1 MLRATKPITISI
13 MPEMLEQV
21 NRIAREESR
30 TRSELLRE
38 AVRRYI
44 AEKELTRLNRY
55 GQAKAR
61 DLNLEPEDVDR
72 LIREYRKENAN
83 A

>member
-1 MLRATKPITISI
+1 

-21 NRIAREESR
+21 NRIAKEESR

-44 AEKELTRLNRY
+44 AEKELSRLGRY
-55 GQAKAR
+55 GGVKAR
-61 DLNLEPEDVDR
+61 ELNLEPKDVDR

>member
-1 MLRATKPITISI
+1 
-13 MPEMLEQV
+13 MPEMLKQV
-21 NRIAREESR
+21 NRIAKEESR
-30 TRSELLRE
+30 SRSELLRE

-55 GQAKAR
+55 GQTKVREEGIEA
-61 DLNLEPEDVDR
+61 EDVDR

>member
-1 MLRATKPITISI
+1 MLRVTKPITISI

-21 NRIAREESR
+21 NRIAKEESR

-55 GQAKAR
+55 GQTKAR
-61 DLNLEPEDVDR
+61 QQGIEAKDVGR
-72 LIREYRKENAN
+72 LIRAYRKENAN

>member
-1 MLRATKPITISI
+1 MLRATKPVTISI

-21 NRIAREESR
+21 NRIAKEESR

-44 AEKELTRLNRY
+44 AEKELSRLNRY
-55 GQAKAR
+55 GQEKAR
-61 DLNLEPEDVDR
+61 KMGLEPKDVGR
-72 LIREYRKENAN
+72 LIREYRKEKAN

>member
-1 MLRATKPITISI
+1 MRVTKPITISI

-21 NRIAREESR
+21 NRIAKEESR

-44 AEKELTRLNRY
+44 AEKELSRLGRY
-55 GQAKAR
+55 GQTKAQE
-61 DLNLEPEDVDR
+61 LNLEPKDVDR
-72 LIREYRKENAN
+72 LIREYRKEKAN

>member
-1 MLRATKPITISI
+1 MRVTKPVTISI

-21 NRIAREESR
+21 NRIAKEESR

-44 AEKELTRLNRY
+44 AEKELSRLNRY
-55 GQAKAR
+55 GQDKAR
-61 DLNLEPEDVDR
+61 GLNLEPKDVDR
-72 LIREYRKENAN
+72 LIREYRKEKAN

>member
-1 MLRATKPITISI
+1 

-21 NRIAREESR
+21 NRIAKEESR
-30 TRSELLRE
+30 SRSELLRE

-44 AEKELTRLNRY
+44 AEKELSRLSRY
-55 GQAKAR
+55 GQTKAR
-61 DLNLEPEDVDR
+61 ELDIGPEEVDR
-72 LIREYRKENAN
+72 LVREYRKEKAN

>member
-21 NRIAREESR
+21 NRIAKEESR
-30 TRSELLRE
+30 SRSELLRE

-44 AEKELTRLNRY
+44 AEKELTRLNLY
-55 GQAKAR
+55 GQTKAR
-61 DLNLEPEDVDR
+61 EQGIKAEDVGR
-72 LIREYRKENAN
+72 LIREYRKENTN

>member
-1 MLRATKPITISI
+1 
-13 MPEMLEQV
+13 MPEMMEQV
-21 NRIAREESR
+21 NRIAKEENR

-44 AEKELTRLNRY
+44 AEKELSRLNRY
-55 GQAKAR
+55 GQGKAR
-61 DLNLEPEDVDR
+61 ELNLEPKDVDR
-72 LIREYRKENAN
+72 LIREYRKEKAN

>member
-21 NRIAREESR
+21 NRIAKEESR

-44 AEKELTRLNRY
+44 AEKELSRLNRY
-55 GQAKAR
+55 GQDKAR
-61 DLNLEPEDVDR
+61 ELNLEPKDVDR
-72 LIREYRKENAN
+72 LIREYRKEKAN

>member
-1 MLRATKPITISI
+1 MRATKPITISI

-21 NRIAREESR
+21 NRIAKEESR

-44 AEKELTRLNRY
+44 AEKELSRLNRY

-61 DLNLEPEDVDR
+61 DLNLEPKDVDR

>member
-1 MLRATKPITISI
+1 MRVTKPITISI
-13 MPEMLEQV
+13 MPEMLKQV
-21 NRIAREESR
+21 NRIAKEESR
-30 TRSELLRE
+30 SRSELLRE

-55 GQAKAR
+55 GQTKVREEGIEA
-61 DLNLEPEDVDR
+61 EDVDR

>member
-1 MLRATKPITISI
+1 

-21 NRIAREESR
+21 NRIAKEESR

-44 AEKELTRLNRY
+44 AEKELSRLGRY
-55 GQAKAR
+55 GGAKAR
-61 DLNLEPEDVDR
+61 ELNLEPKDVDR

>member
-1 MLRATKPITISI
+1 MLRVTKPVTISI

-21 NRIAREESR
+21 NRIAKEESR

-44 AEKELTRLNRY
+44 AEKELSRLNRY
-55 GQAKAR
+55 SHDKASE
-61 DLNLEPEDVDR
+61 LNLEPEDVDR
-72 LIREYRKENAN
+72 LIREHRKEKAN

>member
-1 MLRATKPITISI
+1 
-13 MPEMLEQV
+13 MPEMLKQV
-21 NRIAREESR
+21 NRIAKEESR
-30 TRSELLRE
+30 SRSELLRE

-55 GQAKAR
+55 GQTKVREEGIKA
-61 DLNLEPEDVDR
+61 EDVDR

>member
-1 MLRATKPITISI
+1 MRVTKPITISI
-13 MPEMLEQV
+13 MPEMLKQV
-21 NRIAREESR
+21 NRIAKEESR
-30 TRSELLRE
+30 SRSELLRE

-55 GQAKAR
+55 GQTKAR
-61 DLNLEPEDVDR
+61 EEGIEAEDVDR

>member
-1 MLRATKPITISI
+1 

-21 NRIAREESR
+21 NRIAKEESR
-30 TRSELLRE
+30 SRSELLRE

-55 GQAKAR
+55 GQTKAR
-61 DLNLEPEDVDR
+61 EEGIEPEDVGR
-72 LIREYRKENAN
+72 LIREYRRENAN